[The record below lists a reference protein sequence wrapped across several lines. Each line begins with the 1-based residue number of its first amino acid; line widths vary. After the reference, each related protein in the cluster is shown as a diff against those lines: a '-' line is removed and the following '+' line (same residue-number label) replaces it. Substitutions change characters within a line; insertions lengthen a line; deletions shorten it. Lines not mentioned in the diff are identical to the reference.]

1 MTNLDTGQM
10 RVKNHSAPDYCKSK
24 YIGVSLELPPVEKS
38 NKQDIYMVI
47 HKSNDKIEFDQFLEP
62 KDKRYKKLINNLLSD
77 IKTKSIDQIFNDPK
91 YEKLPWFF
99 SKQKWDVKNG
109 DAVNNAYF
117 DNLNKI
123 KAWVTKPT
131 LYQRFTKRLGQEIT

>member
-1 MTNLDTGQM
+1 LLL
-10 RVKNHSAPDYCKSK
+10 
-24 YIGVSLELPPVEKS
+24 ISLLSLFKLSSFLEKS
-38 NKQDIYMVI
+38 NLEILFDNVLE
-47 HKSNDKIEFDQFLEP
+47 KSFKLRKKNPNKFDGQGFWQPIKKILEP
-62 KDKRYKKLINNLLSD
+62 LDAHSAAKWKKLSD
-77 IKTKSIDQIFNDPK
+77 VKTKSIEQIFNDPK

-123 KAWVTKPT
+123 KAWVTKPN
-131 LYQRFTKRLGQEIT
+131 LYQRFTKRLSTVLI